1 LSSPLLSSPLLSS
14 PLLSSPLLSSPL
26 LSSLKKSSEKT
37 FAVKPFLKKNIYL
50 TGITFVK
57 SALLSPF
64 RKSSH
69 KGFSIVELLIA
80 ITIMTIAGLG
90 VAKLSLDIG
99 KFQRN
104 TLVTSEVNEFS
115 AAIGYYL
122 NQNCK
127 AELAGEKFPAT
138 SPTDL
143 TLDQYGSFVDVPVSV
158 LKKGIEFEG
167 KYKIEKLTWEY
178 KSSIPIKKYKR
189 AGDTLEV
196 AVASITIQMSVMS
209 ADEQNVFTP
218 LNPYRI
224 EIPFVIE
231 DDGTNKIVRDCL
243 SGSLGPVGE
252 DICETMGSEY
262 DSNLDTCMPKS
273 HCFIVTQFV
282 NCTSDKGW
290 NPTFSPTSPCETLV
304 LPHISLNGKKQYF
317 NFYHDDAG
325 GTLGTCPSGTK
336 MIFTGNIIKMGSLS
350 CGPGCQN
357 SYVSEGKVYF
367 CVKCDM
373 PGTTP

>member
-1 LSSPLLSSPLLSS
+1 M
-14 PLLSSPLLSSPL
+14 
-26 LSSLKKSSEKT
+26 SLH
-37 FAVKPFLKKNIYL
+37 
-50 TGITFVK
+50 
-57 SALLSPF
+57 
-64 RKSSH
+64 SH

-80 ITIMTIAGLG
+80 VGVMTVAGLG
-90 VAKLSLDIG
+90 VAKLSVDMK

-104 TLVTSEVNEFS
+104 ILITSEINEFS

-127 AELAGEKFPAT
+127 AELAGEIFPINAT

-143 TLDQYGSFVDVPVSV
+143 TLDQYGSFVDVPVPQ
-158 LKKGIEFEG
+158 LKKGVKFEG
-167 KYKIEKLTWEY
+167 KYKIEELTWEH
-178 KSSIPIKKYKR
+178 KSSIPIKEYKR

-196 AVASITIQMSVMS
+196 AVASITLKMSVLS
-209 ADEQNVFTP
+209 AEENDVFIP

-262 DSNLDTCMPKS
+262 DPNLDTCAPKK
-273 HCFIVTQFV
+273 HCFIVTSFV

-290 NPTFSPTSPCETLV
+290 NPTSSPASPCETLV
-304 LPHISLNGKKQYF
+304 LPHISLNSKKQYF

-325 GTLGTCPSGTK
+325 GALGTCPSGTK
-336 MIFTGNIIKMGSLS
+336 MIFTGNIIKMGAMS